1 LLREAPA
8 SDDNRDNNP
17 AGRLRPFN
25 EGQMGY
31 RVATRGFH
39 AWPQASLLP
48 DTHSFRRF
56 NNNERELPRLLHRF
70 DRYTGSGR
78 GQWRPRVAIRW
89 EEQFRIQ
96 QVVFEPARFARPF
109 TTDKQAEQ
117 YGHAVIRKW
126 VAAGRPNIAP
136 SALL

>member
-1 LLREAPA
+1 MKENYRGYYIDSTAI
-8 SDDNRDNNP
+8 RDP
-17 AGRLRPFN
+17 DAGN
-25 EGQMGY
+25 
-31 RVATRGFH
+31 
-39 AWPQASLLP
+39 
-48 DTHSFRRF
+48 
-56 NNNERELPRLLHRF
+56 
-70 DRYTGSGR
+70 
-78 GQWRPRVAIRW
+78 WRPRVAIRW